1 MGFQSNK
8 TLKANKYWI
17 SDKFCA
23 SSLRQLVKN
32 FRLKSVDPRAV
43 NDLGSSLPFRQD
55 RKYLL
60 KAKVGAKRLSSTMRH
75 RQGSFVALRWHF
87 RWVQGDQYALRK
99 IDFPWT
105 VAAHI
110 SSSLQMDPH
119 LQ

>member
-32 FRLKSVDPRAV
+32 FRLKSVDSRAV

-60 KAKVGAKRLSSTMRH
+60 KAKVGAKRLSSTI
-75 RQGSFVALRWHF
+75 RQG
-87 RWVQGDQYALRK
+87 QGISLKIIKYYYYA
-99 IDFPWT
+99 T
-105 VAAHI
+105 QHYASGHAGCAAT
-110 SSSLQMDPH
+110 SPA
-119 LQ
+119 

>member
-8 TLKANKYWI
+8 TMKANKYWI

-32 FRLKSVDPRAV
+32 FRLKSVDSRAV

-60 KAKVGAKRLSSTMRH
+60 KAKVGAKRLSSTMQH
-75 RQGSFVALRWHF
+75 RQPAEIACAVTKSF
-87 RWVQGDQYALRK
+87 
-99 IDFPWT
+99 
-105 VAAHI
+105 
-110 SSSLQMDPH
+110 SSG
-119 LQ
+119 